1 MAARPTSRACRPYHA
16 DFEEDTLRKIAEV
29 TGGEY
34 FSASSADKVKRVY
47 EKLAT
52 RVVFENR
59 ESEVSALFA
68 ALGAALWIGAAALS
82 LAWCN
87 LPSR

>member
-1 MAARPTSRACRPYHA
+1 MPPVHA

-29 TGGEY
+29 TGGI
-34 FSASSADKVKRVY
+34 SASSADKVKRVY

-68 ALGAALWIGAAALS
+68 ALGAALWLGAAALS
-82 LAWCN
+82 LTWCN